1 MSCPCA
7 VLYVGGE
14 RMAELPKV
22 SQDFNR
28 RVTQK
33 KLSSNIKKFVI
44 LTFLVGVGVMFTQG
58 DYGLLKIYRLKTKIK
73 AVEKEVTEL
82 KVKAVDLKWE
92 TDKLKTD
99 SLYIQL
105 YASEKYG
112 YAKPEGQ
119 IIKFV
124 SADSAR

>member
-1 MSCPCA
+1 
-7 VLYVGGE
+7 
-14 RMAELPKV
+14 MAELPKV

-28 RVTQK
+28 RVNRKGFSASITRV
-33 KLSSNIKKFVI
+33 VI
-44 LTFLVGVGVMFTQG
+44 LTFLVGVGVMFAQG

-73 AVEKEVTEL
+73 AAEKEVTEL
-82 KVKAVDLKWE
+82 KVKAADLKWE
-92 TDKLKTD
+92 TDKLKAD

-105 YASEKYG
+105 YASNRYG

>member
-1 MSCPCA
+1 
-7 VLYVGGE
+7 
-14 RMAELPKV
+14 MAELPKV

-28 RVTQK
+28 RVNK
-33 KLSSNIKKFVI
+33 KGFSASITRIVI
-44 LTFLVGVGVMFTQG
+44 LTFLVGVGVIFAQG

-73 AVEKEVTEL
+73 AAEKEVTQL
-82 KVKAVDLKWE
+82 KVKASDLKWE
-92 TDKLKTD
+92 ANKLKTD

-105 YASEKYG
+105 YASEKFG

-119 IIKFV
+119 IIQFV